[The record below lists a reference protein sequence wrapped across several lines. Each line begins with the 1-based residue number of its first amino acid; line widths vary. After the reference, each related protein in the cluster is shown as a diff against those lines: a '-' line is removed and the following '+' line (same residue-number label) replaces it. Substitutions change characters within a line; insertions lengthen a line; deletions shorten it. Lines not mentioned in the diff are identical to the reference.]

1 MVCVSCIFIP
11 IFIWIWFEFFM
22 PIIFSVKSM
31 IFGKPT
37 VEPVKAS
44 DEKNVP
50 LDEKKYSSC
59 PFAKNKPECEIT
71 EQSTDAK
78 KDN

>member
-1 MVCVSCIFIP
+1 
-11 IFIWIWFEFFM
+11 
-22 PIIFSVKSM
+22 M
-31 IFGKPT
+31 IFGKPA